1 MLKALPITS
10 LMSHGEITRA
20 LGHRVRAK
28 RKSLNLSR
36 KELSEKS
43 GVSVPT
49 ISRLELTGVSTIA
62 VLIKLAEAL
71 GAVDSLDSLFKIS
84 EFKSLDEFMRQED

>member
-1 MLKALPITS
+1 
-10 LMSHGEITRA
+10 MSHGESMRA
-20 LGHRVRAK
+20 LGVRVRAK
-28 RKSLNLSR
+28 RKSLKLSR

-49 ISRLELTGVSTIA
+49 ISRLELTGVCTIS

-71 GAVDSLDSLFKIS
+71 GAVESLDSLFQVS
-84 EFKSLDEFMRQED
+84 EFKSLEEFMWQED